1 MNTTSEVTQD
11 ALAKRLA
18 AALARIDVLEKAAV
32 QYVNTVWEA
41 EGVTFVDA
49 MLDEELQKVIIEL
62 MNPYF
67 ALTGGKDDIK

>member
-32 QYVNTVWEA
+32 QYVNAVWEN

-49 MLDEELQKVIIEL
+49 MPDEELQKVMIEL

-67 ALTGGKDDIK
+67 VLGGEKDG

>member
-18 AALARIDVLEKAAV
+18 AALARIDVLEKAVV
-32 QYVNTVWEA
+32 QYVNAVWEA

-49 MLDEELQKVIIEL
+49 MPDEELQKVIIEL

-67 ALTGGKDDIK
+67 ALGEEK

>member
-11 ALAKRLA
+11 ALAKRLS
-18 AALARIDVLEKAAV
+18 AALARIDVLEKAVV
-32 QYVNTVWEA
+32 QYVNAVWEA

-49 MLDEELQKVIIEL
+49 MPDEKLQKVIIEL

-67 ALTGGKDDIK
+67 ALGEEK